1 MLINLAVCAELFHT
15 ANGAAFAD
23 LLIDGHRETWP
34 IRSPRFRSWL
44 RRRYF
49 EATGEAPSG
58 AAIGSALD
66 LLEARAQFE
75 APQRAVHIRVAE
87 HGGRIYLDLADEQW
101 RVVEIGS
108 DGWRVMT
115 CPPVRFRRAA
125 GMLPLPIPVPGG
137 SIDALAAFLNLPG
150 RSDFVLVVAWLLAAL
165 RHGGPYPLLAVSGEQ
180 GSAKTVLSKV
190 LRALVDP
197 NAAPVRTMPREERD
211 LFIAAGNGHLLAFD
225 NLSDIPPRTSDA
237 LCRLASGGSFAIRQ
251 LYTDEDEVLFQA
263 ARPAILNGI
272 EDVITRPD
280 LADRAIFLTLR
291 YVQDTRRRP
300 EKELWRQF
308 ELSQPHIFGALLDAA
323 SHGLRTLPEV
333 RLKRLPRMADF
344 ALWATACETAM
355 WPAGTFLRAYNANRR
370 TGIESVIEVDPVAA
384 GVRDIMA
391 KQTTW
396 TGNASDL
403 LRAGADAFRDDGARR
418 SPGWPKSPRTLAGR
432 LRRAQTSLR
441 TLGIEIAFSREGRAG
456 ARIIRMSA
464 SHESPPRKRSVPS
477 APSAP
482 SVV

>member
-1 MLINLAVCAELFHT
+1 MP
-15 ANGAAFAD
+15 
-23 LLIDGHRETWP
+23 ETP
-34 IRSPRFRSWL
+34 
-44 RRRYF
+44 
-49 EATGEAPSG
+49 PSG
-58 AAIGSALD
+58 ARALGIAVAAANRD
-66 LLEARAQFE
+66 DEARSAGSPGGSVRGPAPRRHGIFIGPTEILGLLAQV
-75 APQRAVHIRVAE
+75 RR
-87 HGGRIYLDLADEQW
+87 LD
-101 RVVEIGS
+101 
-108 DGWRVMT
+108 
-115 CPPVRFRRAA
+115 RAA
-125 GMLPLPIPVPGG
+125 GLGLIRGSVFQVILP
-137 SIDALAAFLNLPG
+137 N
-150 RSDFVLVVAWLLAAL
+150 
-165 RHGGPYPLLAVSGEQ
+165 
-180 GSAKTVLSKV
+180 
-190 LRALVDP
+190 
-197 NAAPVRTMPREERD
+197 
-211 LFIAAGNGHLLAFD
+211 
-225 NLSDIPPRTSDA
+225 
-237 LCRLASGGSFAIRQ
+237 
-251 LYTDEDEVLFQA
+251 
-263 ARPAILNGI
+263 
-272 EDVITRPD
+272 
-280 LADRAIFLTLR
+280 RAIFLTLP

-308 ELSQPHIFGALLDAA
+308 ELAQPHIFGALLDAV

-344 ALWATACETAM
+344 ALWATACETAL

-370 TGIESVIEVDPVAA
+370 TAIGSVIEADPVAA

-456 ARIIRMSA
+456 TRIIRMSA